1 LSGKGNGKRKGK
13 GGRGRGGPNRPDKAQ
28 GTGTAFGTQV
38 LRYSGI
44 HGIGMVANNALT
56 FAATIVIAN
65 FSEPAEFGQLGLLM
79 FYSGLLTLLFTLGS
93 KQGTLKRTFGGD
105 DEDDEDE
112 EEDEDDEIAKDPK
125 RSFGTGISTI
135 TIVATIGTALSIIF
149 AKPISDGLLGGG
161 ADPNL
166 LVYAALAGG
175 TGALYRVTSI
185 AVWIERRPYSYIA
198 VEVSKPLFT
207 LAAVVPL
214 LIAGLGITGAIAGQA
229 IGTGLA
235 MILSLIILRGS
246 WTPCFEWAEMKAI
259 YRKGA
264 IRIPLVLSMWVVGY
278 ADIFILSRFVSHTD
292 LGTYHLASKM
302 AFLVAILPGGYRK
315 ALRPLQKTPMFRA
328 VEDEYGVGNARGIQ
342 FGYFTFV
349 LAATMLLTT
358 VMATVMIR
366 IAPASYA
373 SAAPLIPLVAG
384 GLVAPTV
391 YRMINKSVKY
401 ADKRV
406 PFIIGAVCAMLAFIG
421 FSLLLIP
428 QWGVKG
434 TPIAMMIAFLLPTI
448 FVFFKSQRGRSPIVL
463 PWRPMIVTCGLAVV
477 VAVAHSMID
486 PGGLIAQFIAG
497 ILAIVLWVVLCV
509 LFGAIP
515 AAHRGALL
523 GMLKGLKDK
532 GHGFEPA
539 AALEALRPRER
550 KSLRKAVV
558 RGLPADEAAIPVL
571 GMKGNGNKN
580 GTDANAVLVVL
591 LRRAAKEGGAP
602 GVPNNYVRNQ
612 DEGRDSKIGGF
623 LFSQEPLATRDQL
636 GKKLINDGVAEPFD
650 LHTLEAVLAE
660 LKRADPKVWRPGT

>member
-1 LSGKGNGKRKGK
+1 
-13 GGRGRGGPNRPDKAQ
+13 
-28 GTGTAFGTQV
+28 
-38 LRYSGI
+38 
-44 HGIGMVANNALT
+44 MVANNALT
-56 FAATIVIAN
+56 FIATIVIAN
-65 FSEPAEFGQLGLLM
+65 FSEPAEFGQLGLLL
-79 FYSGLLTLLFTLGS
+79 FYSGLLTVLFTLGS

-112 EEDEDDEIAKDPK
+112 EEEEDDAVAKDPK
-125 RSFGTGISTI
+125 RSFGTGIATI

-149 AKPISDGLLGGG
+149 AGPITESLLGCD

-214 LIAGLGITGAIAGQA
+214 LIAGSGITGAIAGQA

-235 MILSLIILRGS
+235 MLLSLVILRGS

-292 LGTYHLASKM
+292 LGTYHLASKA

-349 LAATMLLTT
+349 LAGTMLLTT
-358 VMATVMIR
+358 VMATVMVR
-366 IAPASYA
+366 VAPASYA

-391 YRMINKSVKY
+391 YRMLNKSVKY
-401 ADKRV
+401 ADKRK
-406 PFIIGAVCAMLAFIG
+406 PFIIGAVVAMLAFIG

-428 QWGVKG
+428 ELGVKG
-434 TPIAMMIAFLLPTI
+434 TPVAMMLAFALPAV
-448 FVFFKSQRGRSPIVL
+448 FVFLKSQRGRSPIVL
-463 PWRPMIVTCGLAVV
+463 PWRPMLVSSGLAV
-477 VAVAHSMID
+477 AVALLHSAID
-486 PGGLIAQFIAG
+486 PGGLIAQFVAG
-497 ILAIVLWVVLCV
+497 LLAVALWIVLCV
-509 LFGAIP
+509 FLGAIP
-515 AAHRGALL
+515 AAHRGALI
-523 GMLKGLKDK
+523 GILKGIRDR
-532 GHGFEPA
+532 GHGFESA
-539 AALEALRPRER
+539 IALEALRPRER
-550 KSLRKAVV
+550 KSLKRAIV
-558 RGLPADEAAIPVL
+558 RHLPAEEAAVPAL
-571 GMKGNGNKN
+571 NMLRNGSN
-580 GTDANAVLVVL
+580 GGDGPEPDPNAVLVHL
-591 LRRAAKEGGAP
+591 LRRAAEEGGAP
-602 GVPNNYVRNQ
+602 GIPNGY
-612 DEGRDSKIGGF
+612 GRDEDEPRDTRIGKF
-623 LFSQEPLATRDQL
+623 LFSREPLATRDQL
-636 GKKLINDGVAEPFD
+636 GKKLLNDGIAEPFD
-650 LHTLEAVLAE
+650 LHTLEAVLAS
-660 LKRADPKVWRPGT
+660 LKRADRDDWLGGGTPD